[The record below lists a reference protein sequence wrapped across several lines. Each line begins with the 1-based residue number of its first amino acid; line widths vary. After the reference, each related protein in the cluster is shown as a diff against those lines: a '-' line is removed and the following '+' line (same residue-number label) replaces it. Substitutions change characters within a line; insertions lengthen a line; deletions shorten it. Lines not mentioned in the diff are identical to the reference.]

1 METSNQENKCS
12 ADKTIILSMIPVA
25 TKAILPFA
33 REKNVGYDCLGKDQ
47 NENDL
52 IKFTYSIEQKET
64 IHSINVYVKFFEAC
78 MAGFK
83 PLIEPLLKVMQDEA
97 DKLNKE
103 LKTDNAE
110 KRKFPRFKSELKN
123 NKADGN
129 ETGKHAA

>member
-1 METSNQENKCS
+1 METQDQKNKCS
-12 ADKTIILSMIPVA
+12 ADKTIILSMIPGA

-52 IKFTYSIEQKET
+52 VKFTYSIEQKET
-64 IHSINVYVKFFEAC
+64 INSINVYVKFFAAC
-78 MAGFK
+78 MAGFN

-103 LKTDNAE
+103 LKTDNFE
-110 KRKFPRFKSELKN
+110 KRKFPRSKSELK